1 MAEAAAKKGAVAKGA
16 GAKGGAKKDGA
27 AKAAAPKAP
36 AAAPKP
42 TRSGVERAAILLLTL
57 GETEAAEILRHM
69 GAKEVQQLGKAMSD
83 LANVSREEV
92 SKVLGDFNSS
102 VERQT
107 SVGVGGEDFVRK
119 VLVNALGEDKAATLM
134 DRIPIASRRK
144 GLEALKWM
152 DPKSVAEIMRNEH
165 PQIVSIVLSY
175 LDPDQAAEVL
185 NFMPEDMR
193 SDLMIRV
200 ATMDG
205 VRPSALSELDEMI
218 EKSFSGVNS
227 SKTSTMGGPKV
238 AAAIMNLVKGEASNS
253 ILNDLAK
260 VDEGLSQKIQD
271 LMFIFD
277 DLLKVDDRGMQE
289 LLRQVAADKL
299 LIALKGADDALKA
312 KIFKNMSQR
321 AAEMMK
327 DDLEAKGPVKLS
339 EVEAAQKEILVA
351 ARKLADAGTI
361 SLGSAGG
368 EQYV

>member
-1 MAEAAAKKGAVAKGA
+1 MAEAAAKKAPGKASGKTAGKA
-16 GAKGGAKKDGA
+16 GAKGAAKPAA
-27 AKAAAPKAP
+27 AKAAAPP
-36 AAAPKP
+36 VPK
-42 TRSGVERAAILLLTL
+42 RSGVERAAILLLTL

-69 GAKEVQQLGKAMSD
+69 GAKEVQQLGKAMTD

-92 SKVLGDFNSS
+92 SAVLGDFSSS
-102 VERQT
+102 VEKQT

-119 VLVNALGEDKAATLM
+119 VLVNALGEDKATTLM
-134 DRIPIASRRK
+134 DRIPITSRRK

-165 PQIVSIVLSY
+165 PQIISIVLSY
-175 LDPDQAAEVL
+175 LEPEQAAEVL
-185 NFMPEDMR
+185 NFFSEELR

-218 EKSFSGVNS
+218 EKSFAGAS
-227 SKTSTMGGPKV
+227 STKTSTMGGPKV
-238 AAAIMNLVKGEASNS
+238 AAAIMNLVKGEASNL
-253 ILNDLAK
+253 IMTDLAK
-260 VDEGLSQKIQD
+260 VDEALSQKIQD

-289 LLRQVAADKL
+289 LLRQVPADKL
-299 LIALKGADDALKA
+299 LIALKGADESLKA

-339 EVEAAQKEILVA
+339 EVESAQKEILIA

>member
-1 MAEAAAKKGAVAKGA
+1 MAEPAKKGAAKPGAKPGAKGA
-16 GAKGGAKKDGA
+16 AGAKP
-27 AKAAAPKAP
+27 AKAAGP
-36 AAAPKP
+36 PKP
-42 TRSGVERAAILLLTL
+42 SRSGVERAAILLLTL

-69 GAKEVQQLGKAMSD
+69 SAKEVQRLGKAMAD

-92 SKVLGDFNSS
+92 STVLGDFSAS

-107 SVGVGGEDFVRK
+107 SVGVGAEDFVRK
-119 VLVNALGEDKAATLM
+119 VLVNALGDDKAATLM
-134 DRIPIASRRK
+134 DRIPITSRRK

-175 LDPDQAAEVL
+175 LEADQAAEVL
-185 NFMPEDMR
+185 AFMPEAVR
-193 SDLMIRV
+193 SDLVIRI

-205 VRPSALSELDEMI
+205 VRPQALSELDEMI
-218 EKSFSGVNS
+218 EKSFAGASS

-238 AAAIMNLVKGEASNS
+238 AAAIMNLVKGDAGGA
-253 ILNDLAK
+253 IMADLAK
-260 VDEGLSQKIQD
+260 ADEQLSQKIQD

-277 DLLKVDDRGMQE
+277 DLQKLDDRGMQE
-289 LLRQVAADKL
+289 LLRQVPADKL
-299 LIALKGADDALKA
+299 LIALKGADETLKA

-351 ARKLADAGTI
+351 ARKLAEAGTI
-361 SLGSAGG
+361 QLGTGG
-368 EQYV
+368 GDSYV

>member
-1 MAEAAAKKGAVAKGA
+1 MADAAPKKGAAAKG
-16 GAKGGAKKDGA
+16 GAKGGAAKPGAEKKPAGPPT
-27 AKAAAPKAP
+27 PKR
-36 AAAPKP
+36 
-42 TRSGVERAAILLLTL
+42 TGVERAAILLLTL
-57 GETEAAEILRHM
+57 GESEAAEILRHM
-69 GAKEVQQLGKAMSD
+69 GAKEVQQLGKAMAD

-92 SKVLGDFNSS
+92 SKVLTDFSS
-102 VERQT
+102 GVEKQT

-119 VLVNALGEDKAATLM
+119 VLVNALGEDKAVTLM
-134 DRIPIASRRK
+134 DRIPITSRRK

-152 DPKSVAEIMRNEH
+152 DSKQVAELVRNEH
-165 PQIVSIVLSY
+165 PQIISIVLSY
-175 LDPDQAAEVL
+175 LEPEQAAEVL
-185 NFMPEDMR
+185 NFLPESMR

-205 VRPSALSELDEMI
+205 VRPTALTELDEMI
-218 EKSFSGVNS
+218 EKSVSGASS
-227 SKTSTMGGPKV
+227 SKTATMGGPKV
-238 AAAIMNLVKGEASNS
+238 AAAIMNLVKGEQSNM
-253 ILNDLAK
+253 IMTDLAK
-260 VDEGLSQKIQD
+260 VDEQLSQKIQD

-277 DLLKVDDRGMQE
+277 DLQKVDDRGMQE

-361 SLGSAGG
+361 SLGAGG
-368 EQYV
+368 GDAYV